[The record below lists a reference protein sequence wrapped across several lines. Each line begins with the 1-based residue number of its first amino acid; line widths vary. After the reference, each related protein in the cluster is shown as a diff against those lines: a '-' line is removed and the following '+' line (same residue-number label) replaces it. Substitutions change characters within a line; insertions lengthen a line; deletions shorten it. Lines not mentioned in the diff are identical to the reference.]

1 MDKRDFK
8 MNSIEEPLTLYALNN
23 MVRGAIN
30 DGMPLRYWVTGE
42 LSEVREASNGH
53 CYIELVQRDE
63 VTNELVAKA
72 RGTVW
77 SRIYTLLRPYFLE
90 QTGQPFAAGLKVLLQ
105 VTVGFHELYGYA
117 LDVCDIEPAYTV
129 GDMARQRM
137 LVIKRLTEEGVI
149 DLNKELP
156 FPLLP
161 QRVAV
166 ISSSTAAGYG
176 DFCDQLQGNRYGF
189 VFYPHLFPSPM
200 QGSGVEQGI
209 IDALDCIAQDVD
221 MWDVVVIIRGG
232 GATSELSCFDTYDLA
247 NNCAQ
252 FPLPIITGIGHQRD
266 ESVLDIVAH
275 TRAKTPTAAAE
286 LLIHA
291 MLEQGA
297 FVENARQEI
306 ATAVRM
312 RIDAEKQRM
321 SGISARIPVSATL
334 CLQNEKMRMQPL
346 AQRLSTAAEFF
357 LKEQHHRV
365 ELLKE
370 KADAASPQH
379 ILSLGYSI
387 TRVNGKAV
395 RSMDEIAPGD
405 EVVTVVA
412 GGEFTSTVK
421 KKK

>member
-1 MDKRDFK
+1 
-8 MNSIEEPLTLYALNN
+8 MNSIEEPFTLYSLNN
-23 MVRGAIN
+23 MVRQAVSEGL
-30 DGMPLRYWVTGE
+30 PSRYWVTGE

-63 VTNELVAKA
+63 VTQELVAKA
-72 RGTVW
+72 RGTIW
-77 SRIYTLLRPYFLE
+77 SRIYSLLRPYFLE
-90 QTGQPFAAGLKVLLQ
+90 QTGEPFAAGLKVLLQ
-105 VTVGFHELYGYA
+105 VSVAFHELYGYT

-137 LVIKRLTEEGVI
+137 LVIKRLTDEGVI

-166 ISSSTAAGYG
+166 ISSATAAGYG
-176 DFCDQLQGNRYGF
+176 DFCDQLASNRYGF
-189 VFYPHLFPSPM
+189 VFYPHLFQSPM
-200 QGSGVEQGI
+200 QGSGVEQGVI
-209 IDALDCIAQDVD
+209 SALDRIAADID

-266 ESVLDIVAH
+266 ESVLDMVAH

-291 MLEQGA
+291 MLEQETYMTNMMQG
-297 FVENARQEI
+297 VVQG
-306 ATAVRM
+306 VQQRM
-312 RIDAEKQRM
+312 DAEQQRLNGLLGRLPM
-321 SGISARIPVSATL
+321 TTAL
-334 CLQNEKMRMQPL
+334 YLQGEKMRLQTSLQAVFSSALML
-346 AQRLSTAAEFF
+346 I
-357 LKEQHHRV
+357 KEQQHRLDV
-365 ELLKE
+365 CNAALE
-370 KADAASPQH
+370 AASPER

-387 TRVNGKAV
+387 TRVNGRVV
-395 RSMDEIAPGD
+395 RSIDDVVPGD
-405 EVVTVVA
+405 EVTTEVA

-421 KKK
+421 DKIEK

>member
-1 MDKRDFK
+1 MI
-8 MNSIEEPLTLYALNN
+8 NSVEEPLTLFSLNN
-23 MVRGAIN
+23 LVRGAIN
-30 DGMPLRYWVTGE
+30 NALPSRYWVTGE

-77 SRIYTLLRPYFLE
+77 ARVYSLLRPYFLE

-105 VTVGFHELYGYA
+105 VSVGFHELYGYT
-117 LDVCDIEPAYTV
+117 LDVCDIEPAFTI
-129 GDMARQRM
+129 GDIMRQKQ

-149 DLNKELP
+149 DLNKELE

-176 DFCDQLQGNRYGF
+176 DFCDQLAGNRYGF
-189 VFYPHLFPSPM
+189 VFYPHLFPAPM
-200 QGSGVEQGI
+200 QGNGVEKGI
-209 IDALDCIAQDVD
+209 IAALDEISRNLDY
-221 MWDVVVIIRGG
+221 WDVVVIIRGG

-247 NNCAQ
+247 CNCAQ

-291 MLEQGA
+291 MLSQA
-297 FVENARQEI
+297 TMLNDVQANIAVEAQRHLDEAHRRLQAVLQRLPV
-306 ATAVRM
+306 ATA
-312 RIDAEKQRM
+312 
-321 SGISARIPVSATL
+321 L
-334 CLQNEKMRMQPL
+334 FMQ
-346 AQRLSTAAEFF
+346 S
-357 LKEQHHRV
+357 QHHKLDLCQRSL
-365 ELLKE
+365 E
-370 KADAASPQH
+370 AASPEH
-379 ILSLGYSI
+379 ILALGYSI

-395 RSMDEIAPGD
+395 RSLDDVVAGD
-405 EVVTVVA
+405 NVTTTVA
-412 GGEFTSTVK
+412 GGEFISVITEK
-421 KKK
+421 NR

>member
-1 MDKRDFK
+1 
-8 MNSIEEPLTLYALNN
+8 MNSIEEPFTLYSLNN
-23 MVRGAIN
+23 MVRQAVSEGL
-30 DGMPLRYWVTGE
+30 PSRYWVTGE

-63 VTNELVAKA
+63 VTQELVAKA
-72 RGTVW
+72 RGTIW
-77 SRIYTLLRPYFLE
+77 SRIYSLLRPYFLE
-90 QTGQPFAAGLKVLLQ
+90 QTGEPFAAGLKVLLQ
-105 VTVGFHELYGYA
+105 VSVGFHELYGYT

-137 LVIKRLTEEGVI
+137 LVIKRLTDEGVI

-166 ISSSTAAGYG
+166 ISSATAAGYG
-176 DFCDQLQGNRYGF
+176 DFCDQLASNRYGF
-189 VFYPHLFPSPM
+189 VFYPHLFQSPM
-200 QGSGVEQGI
+200 QGSGVEQGVI
-209 IDALDCIAQDVD
+209 SALDRIAADID

-266 ESVLDIVAH
+266 ESVLDMVAH

-291 MLEQGA
+291 MLEQETYMTGLMQGVVQGVQQRMDA
-297 FVENARQEI
+297 EQQRLQGLLGRMPM
-306 ATAVRM
+306 ATA
-312 RIDAEKQRM
+312 
-321 SGISARIPVSATL
+321 L
-334 CLQNEKMRMQPL
+334 YLQGEKMRLQTSL
-346 AQRLSTAAEFF
+346 QTVFSSAQMLI
-357 LKEQHHRV
+357 KEQQHRLDV
-365 ELLKE
+365 CNAALE
-370 KADAASPQH
+370 AASPER

-387 TRVNGKAV
+387 TRVNGRLV
-395 RSMDEIAPGD
+395 RSIDDVVPGD
-405 EVVTVVA
+405 EVTTEVA
-412 GGEFTSTVK
+412 GDEFTSTVK
-421 KKK
+421 DKIKR

>member
-1 MDKRDFK
+1 
-8 MNSIEEPLTLYALNN
+8 MNSIEEPFTLYSLNN
-23 MVRGAIN
+23 MVRQAVSEGL
-30 DGMPLRYWVTGE
+30 PSRYWVTGE

-63 VTNELVAKA
+63 VTQELVAKA
-72 RGTVW
+72 RGTIW
-77 SRIYTLLRPYFLE
+77 SRIYSLLQPYFLE
-90 QTGQPFAAGLKVLLQ
+90 QTGEPFAAGLKVLLQ
-105 VTVGFHELYGYA
+105 VSVGFHELYGYT

-137 LVIKRLTEEGVI
+137 LVIKRLTDEGVI

-166 ISSSTAAGYG
+166 ISSATAAGYG
-176 DFCDQLQGNRYGF
+176 DFCDQLASNRYGF
-189 VFYPHLFPSPM
+189 VFYPHLFQSPM
-200 QGSGVEQGI
+200 QGSGVEQGVI
-209 IDALDCIAQDVD
+209 SALDRIAADID

-252 FPLPIITGIGHQRD
+252 FPIPIITGIGHQRD
-266 ESVLDIVAH
+266 ESVLDMVAH

-291 MLEQGA
+291 MLEQETYMTNMMHGVVQGVQLRMDA
-297 FVENARQEI
+297 EQQRLQGLLGRLPM
-306 ATAVRM
+306 ATA
-312 RIDAEKQRM
+312 
-321 SGISARIPVSATL
+321 L
-334 CLQNEKMRMQPL
+334 YLQGEKMRLQTSL
-346 AQRLSTAAEFF
+346 QTVFSSAQMLI
-357 LKEQHHRV
+357 KEQQHRLDV
-365 ELLKE
+365 CNAALE
-370 KADAASPQH
+370 AASPER

-387 TRVNGKAV
+387 TRVNGRVV
-395 RSMDEIAPGD
+395 RSIDDVVPGD
-405 EVVTVVA
+405 EVTTEVA

-421 KKK
+421 DKIDK

>member
-1 MDKRDFK
+1 
-8 MNSIEEPLTLYALNN
+8 MNSIEEPFTLYSLNN
-23 MVRGAIN
+23 MVRQAVSEGL
-30 DGMPLRYWVTGE
+30 PSRYWVTGE

-63 VTNELVAKA
+63 VTQELVAKA
-72 RGTVW
+72 RGTIW
-77 SRIYTLLRPYFLE
+77 SRIYSLLRPYFLE
-90 QTGQPFAAGLKVLLQ
+90 QTGEPFAAGLKVLLQ
-105 VTVGFHELYGYA
+105 VSVGFHELYGYT

-137 LVIKRLTEEGVI
+137 LVIKRLTDEGVI

-166 ISSSTAAGYG
+166 ISSATAAGYG
-176 DFCDQLQGNRYGF
+176 DFCDQLASNRYGF
-189 VFYPHLFPSPM
+189 VFYPHLFQSPM
-200 QGSGVEQGI
+200 QGSGVEQGVI
-209 IDALDCIAQDVD
+209 SALDRIAADID

-266 ESVLDIVAH
+266 ESVLDMVAH

-291 MLEQGA
+291 MLEQETYMTNMMQGVVQGVQQRMDA
-297 FVENARQEI
+297 EQQRLQGLLGRLPM
-306 ATAVRM
+306 ATA
-312 RIDAEKQRM
+312 
-321 SGISARIPVSATL
+321 L
-334 CLQNEKMRMQPL
+334 YLQGEKMRLQTSL
-346 AQRLSTAAEFF
+346 QTVFSSAQMLI
-357 LKEQHHRV
+357 KEQQHRLDV
-365 ELLKE
+365 CNAALE
-370 KADAASPQH
+370 AASPER

-387 TRVNGKAV
+387 TRVNGRVV
-395 RSMDEIAPGD
+395 RSIDDVVPGD
-405 EVVTVVA
+405 EVTTEVA

-421 KKK
+421 DKIEK

>member
-1 MDKRDFK
+1 
-8 MNSIEEPLTLYALNN
+8 MNSIEEPFTLYWLNN
-23 MVRGAIN
+23 MVRQAVSEGL
-30 DGMPLRYWVTGE
+30 PSRYWVTGE

-63 VTNELVAKA
+63 VTQELVAKA
-72 RGTVW
+72 RGTIW
-77 SRIYTLLRPYFLE
+77 SRIYSLLRPYFLE
-90 QTGQPFAAGLKVLLQ
+90 QTGEPFAAGLNVLLQ
-105 VTVGFHELYGYA
+105 VSVGFHELYGYT

-137 LVIKRLTEEGVI
+137 LVIKRLTDEGVI

-166 ISSSTAAGYG
+166 ISSATAAGYG
-176 DFCDQLQGNRYGF
+176 DFCDQLASNRYGF
-189 VFYPHLFPSPM
+189 VFYPHLFQSPM
-200 QGSGVEQGI
+200 QGNGVEQGI
-209 IDALDCIAQDVD
+209 ISALDRIAANID

-266 ESVLDIVAH
+266 ESVLDMVAH

-291 MLEQGA
+291 MLEQETYMTSLMQGVVQGVQQRMDA
-297 FVENARQEI
+297 EQQRLQGLLGRLPM
-306 ATAVRM
+306 ATA
-312 RIDAEKQRM
+312 
-321 SGISARIPVSATL
+321 L
-334 CLQNEKMRMQPL
+334 YLQGEKMRLQTSLQAVFSSAKML
-346 AQRLSTAAEFF
+346 I
-357 LKEQHHRV
+357 KEQQRRLDV
-365 ELLKE
+365 CNAALE
-370 KADAASPQH
+370 AASPER

-387 TRVNGKAV
+387 TRVNGRVV
-395 RSMDEIAPGD
+395 RSIDDVVPGD
-405 EVVTVVA
+405 EVTTEVA

-421 KKK
+421 DKIKK

>member
-1 MDKRDFK
+1 
-8 MNSIEEPLTLYALNN
+8 MNSIEEPFTLYSLNN
-23 MVRGAIN
+23 MVRQAVSEGL
-30 DGMPLRYWVTGE
+30 PSRYWVTGE

-63 VTNELVAKA
+63 VTQELVAKA
-72 RGTVW
+72 RGTIW
-77 SRIYTLLRPYFLE
+77 SRIYSLLRPYFLE
-90 QTGQPFAAGLKVLLQ
+90 QTGEPFAAGLKVLLQ
-105 VTVGFHELYGYA
+105 VSVGFHELYGYT

-137 LVIKRLTEEGVI
+137 LVIKRLTDEGVI

-166 ISSSTAAGYG
+166 ISSATAAGYG
-176 DFCDQLQGNRYGF
+176 DFCDQLASNRYGF
-189 VFYPHLFPSPM
+189 VFYPHLFQSPM
-200 QGSGVEQGI
+200 QGSGVEQGVI
-209 IDALDCIAQDVD
+209 SALDRIAADID

-266 ESVLDIVAH
+266 ESVLDMVAH

-286 LLIHA
+286 VLVHA
-291 MLEQGA
+291 MLARLEMLEGTMRGIVGA
-297 FVENARQEI
+297 AQERMSAAYNRLQAAVQKLPV
-306 ATAVRM
+306 ATA
-312 RIDAEKQRM
+312 
-321 SGISARIPVSATL
+321 L
-334 CLQNEKMRMQPL
+334 FMQG
-346 AQRLSTAAEFF
+346 
-357 LKEQHHRV
+357 QHHK
-365 ELLKE
+365 LDLWQKYI
-370 KADAASPQH
+370 DAASPAH
-379 ILSLGYSI
+379 ILALGYSI

-395 RSMDEIAPGD
+395 RSPGDIKCGD
-405 EVVTVVA
+405 EVVTTVA

-421 KKK
+421 NK

>member
-1 MDKRDFK
+1 
-8 MNSIEEPLTLYALNN
+8 MNSIEEPFTLYSLNN
-23 MVRGAIN
+23 MVRQAVSEGL
-30 DGMPLRYWVTGE
+30 PSRYWVTGE

-63 VTNELVAKA
+63 VTQELVAKA
-72 RGTVW
+72 RGTIW
-77 SRIYTLLRPYFLE
+77 SRIYSLLRPYFLE
-90 QTGQPFAAGLKVLLQ
+90 QTGEPFAAGLKVLLQ
-105 VTVGFHELYGYA
+105 VSVGFHELYGYT

-137 LVIKRLTEEGVI
+137 LVIKRLTDEGVI

-166 ISSSTAAGYG
+166 ISSATAAGYG
-176 DFCDQLQGNRYGF
+176 DFCDQLASNRYGF
-189 VFYPHLFPSPM
+189 VFYPHLFQSPM
-200 QGSGVEQGI
+200 QGNGVEQGI
-209 IDALDCIAQDVD
+209 ISALDRIAANID

-266 ESVLDIVAH
+266 ESVLDMVAH

-291 MLEQGA
+291 MLKQETYMTSLMQGVVQGVQQRMDAEQQRLQGLLG
-297 FVENARQEI
+297 RLPM
-306 ATAVRM
+306 ATA
-312 RIDAEKQRM
+312 
-321 SGISARIPVSATL
+321 L
-334 CLQNEKMRMQPL
+334 YLQGEKMRLQTSLQAVFSSAKML
-346 AQRLSTAAEFF
+346 I
-357 LKEQHHRV
+357 KEQQHRLDV
-365 ELLKE
+365 CNAALE
-370 KADAASPQH
+370 AASPER

-387 TRVNGKAV
+387 TRVNGRVV
-395 RSMDEIAPGD
+395 RSIDDVVPGD
-405 EVVTVVA
+405 EVTTEVA

-421 KKK
+421 DKIKK

>member
-1 MDKRDFK
+1 
-8 MNSIEEPLTLYALNN
+8 MNSIEEPLTLYALNS
-23 MVRGAIN
+23 MVRAAVN
-30 DGMPLRYWVTGE
+30 SGMPSRYWVTGE

-63 VTNELVAKA
+63 ATNDIVAKA

-77 SRIYTLLRPYFLE
+77 SRVYSLLRPYFLE

-117 LDVCDIEPAYTV
+117 LDVCDIEPAYTI

-137 LVIKRLTEEGVI
+137 LVIKRLTDEGVM

-176 DFCDQLQGNRYGF
+176 DFCDQLLGNRYGF
-189 VFYPHLFPSPM
+189 LFYPCLFPSPM

-209 IDALDCIAQDVD
+209 IDALDRIAANMD

-266 ESVLDIVAH
+266 ESVLDMVAH

-291 MLEQGA
+291 MLEQSSFLNGA
-297 FVENARQEI
+297 MQEI
-306 ATAVRM
+306 VSAARRRM
-312 RIDAEKQRM
+312 ENERQRM
-321 SGISARIPVSATL
+321 NVLAGRLPVSAAL
-334 CLQNEKMRMQPL
+334 AVQQQKMQLQSL
-346 AQRLSTAAEFF
+346 AQSLLPAAGMF
-357 LKEQHHRV
+357 LKEQQHRL
-365 ELLKE
+365 ELMKE
-370 KADAASPQH
+370 KVDAASPEH
-379 ILSLGYSI
+379 VLAMGYSI
-387 TRVNGKAV
+387 TRVNGRAV
-395 RSMDEIAPGD
+395 RSTDALMPGD
-405 EVVTVVA
+405 EVVTVVS
-412 GGEFTSTVK
+412 GGEFTSVVKDK
-421 KKK
+421 KKTQ

>member
-1 MDKRDFK
+1 
-8 MNSIEEPLTLYALNN
+8 MNSIEEPFTLYSLNN
-23 MVRGAIN
+23 MVRQAVSEGL
-30 DGMPLRYWVTGE
+30 PSRYWVTGE
-42 LSEVREASNGH
+42 LSEVREVSNGH

-63 VTNELVAKA
+63 VTQELVAKA
-72 RGTVW
+72 RGTIW
-77 SRIYTLLRPYFLE
+77 SRIYSLLRPYFLE
-90 QTGQPFAAGLKVLLQ
+90 QTGEPFAAGLKVLLQ
-105 VTVGFHELYGYA
+105 VSVGFHELYGYT

-137 LVIKRLTEEGVI
+137 LVIKRLADEGVI

-166 ISSSTAAGYG
+166 ISSATAAGYG
-176 DFCDQLQGNRYGF
+176 DFCDQLASNRYGF
-189 VFYPHLFPSPM
+189 VFYPHLFQSPM

-209 IDALDCIAQDVD
+209 ISALDRIAANIE

-266 ESVLDIVAH
+266 ESVLDMVAH

-291 MLEQGA
+291 MLEQETYMTGMMQS
-297 FVENARQEI
+297 VVQG
-306 ATAVRM
+306 VQQRM
-312 RIDAEKQRM
+312 DAEQQRLNGLLGRLPM
-321 SGISARIPVSATL
+321 TTAL
-334 CLQNEKMRMQPL
+334 YLQGEKMRLQASLQAMFSS
-346 AQRLSTAAEFF
+346 AQMLISEQQRRLDVCNAALE
-357 LKEQHHRV
+357 
-365 ELLKE
+365 
-370 KADAASPQH
+370 AASPER

-387 TRVNGKAV
+387 VRVNGRVV
-395 RSMDEIAPGD
+395 RSIDDVVPGD
-405 EVVTVVA
+405 VVSTEVA

-421 KKK
+421 DKIEK